1 MLVVP
6 LLGFT
11 FIDVASIYAL
21 ATSTASSLSVLAI
34 LFYLAFKLILPRG
47 EKEDELMEVRE

>member
-21 ATSTASSLSVLAI
+21 ATSMASSLSVLAI
-34 LFYLAFKLILPRG
+34 FITAFRKYFI
-47 EKEDELMEVRE
+47 KEVGIKQPA